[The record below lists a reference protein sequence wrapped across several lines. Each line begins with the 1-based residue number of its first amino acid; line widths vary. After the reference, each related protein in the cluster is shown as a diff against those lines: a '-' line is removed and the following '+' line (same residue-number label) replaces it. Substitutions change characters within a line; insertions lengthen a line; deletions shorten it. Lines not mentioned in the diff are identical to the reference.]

1 MLGLPGAQP
10 FASSAVPTPD
20 ATSTT
25 PKTASKSKKKKSPK
39 QAVAKPPVKKKAKVA
54 AAPTKPAADIP
65 LVTGAASVWRG
76 CLESKDLPRDLAPL
90 ASGLVMDEARL
101 GSLLEEQGLLAGAD
115 SECVPFV
122 AATGGEGGA
131 AAAVFERTEPKADE
145 APTLAVRKTAAGV
158 TVTPGACDCPE
169 PLRRVVTLGAKDAMD
184 TQNEVLASLP
194 DGVRWQLGILVP
206 RMMRS
211 LGRGASTTLNATL
224 NTTLNATLNAA
235 INPTLYTAPNA
246 AAGPD
251 TYSVRVTIQQHA
263 SFSPAHLHSI
273 EIIETATEKRVDG
286 VWWLE
291 RAGSPGVLVGM
302 EGTAYERLLW
312 QSPVKYT
319 QTSRGVGL
327 SVTTA
332 RRVTAAP
339 KGSGRKP
346 TVKYVKVG
354 EYHIGID
361 MLAPKG
367 ADVHAV
373 GDASVAFAGRMGGYG
388 NLVILDHGL
397 GYKTYYAHLSKIE
410 QGIRPGVPVARGEI
424 VGLVG
429 STGHSTAPHLHFET
443 RKDAKYIDPF
453 DQTRQLE
460 FWLLSADDQ
469 ERLAMELLMPAPDR
483 NDKVAKSHDTIV
495 SPAE

>member
-1 MLGLPGAQP
+1 M
-10 FASSAVPTPD
+10 
-20 ATSTT
+20 ATGDS
-25 PKTASKSKKKKSPK
+25 
-39 QAVAKPPVKKKAKVA
+39 
-54 AAPTKPAADIP
+54 
-65 LVTGAASVWRG
+65 GAAY
-76 CLESKDLPRDLAPL
+76 
-90 ASGLVMDEARL
+90 
-101 GSLLEEQGLLAGAD
+101 AGAVNSWCEHHIEHYLEHD
-115 SECVPFV
+115 V
-122 AATGGEGGA
+122 
-131 AAAVFERTEPKADE
+131 ERQFKPH
-145 APTLAVRKTAAGV
+145 V
-158 TVTPGACDCPE
+158 
-169 PLRRVVTLGAKDAMD
+169 
-184 TQNEVLASLP
+184 
-194 DGVRWQLGILVP
+194 
-206 RMMRS
+206 
-211 LGRGASTTLNATL
+211 
-224 NTTLNATLNAA
+224 
-235 INPTLYTAPNA
+235 LYTAANA
-246 AAGPD
+246 LAGQDP
-251 TYSVRVTIQQHA
+251 YSVRVTIQQHA
-263 SFSPAHLHSI
+263 SFAPAHLHSI

-312 QSPVKYT
+312 LSPVKYT

-346 TVKYVKVG
+346 TVKYVKVR

-397 GYKTYYAHLSKIE
+397 GYKTYYAHLSKIGN
-410 QGIRPGVPVARGEI
+410 GIKPGVAVARGEI

-443 RKDAKYIDPF
+443 RKDGKYIDPF

-483 NDKVAKSHDTIV
+483 NDKVAKSQDTIV
-495 SPAE
+495 SPVE